1 RCVMDAFSD
10 YPHNYLV
17 LEEGDLRGP
26 STAPDRIAAELLD
39 ELPDGG
45 TNEIGP
51 AGEASLLRQRI
62 HLVHQRVGQGYR
74 HDRHG
79 LGPTEVTID
88 NKIVVTISLRTPG
101 SYLFA
106 TSVPVPHWI
115 RPYRGLIV
123 CQEILTFPEG

>member
-1 RCVMDAFSD
+1 MGDFGDSPLQGFRI
-10 YPHNYLV
+10 
-17 LEEGDLRGP
+17 EERDRGGP
-26 STAPDRIAAELLD
+26 STPADRIAAELLD

-45 TNEIGP
+45 PNEIGP

-62 HLVHQRVGQGYR
+62 HLVHERIGQGYG

-88 NKIVVTISLRTPG
+88 NKIVATIILWTPG

-106 TSVPVPHWI
+106 TPAPVLYRI

-123 CQEILTFPEG
+123 SQETLTISDG